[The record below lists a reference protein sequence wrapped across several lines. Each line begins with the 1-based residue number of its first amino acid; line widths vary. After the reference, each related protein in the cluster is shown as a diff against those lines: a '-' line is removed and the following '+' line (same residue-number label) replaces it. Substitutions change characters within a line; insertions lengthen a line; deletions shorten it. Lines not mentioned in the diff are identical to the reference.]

1 MSLTVSAGSGDFQ
14 IPPAGNHLA
23 RCYRIIDLGTQK
35 TTWKGVEKAMKK
47 VMITWE
53 LHGEDEQGG
62 PLMTDDGKPLIISKR
77 FTPSLGPK
85 ATLRAF
91 LVSWRGKQFTD
102 DELLGF
108 KLENIIDKWCMIS
121 ISHETKD
128 GKTFA
133 NVSSVSAVPLAL
145 KKAGLPDG
153 VNPALM
159 FDIDDPDMEVYESL
173 TDYLKELIAKSPEWQ
188 MRSGQHSLPKVD
200 VDDDIPF

>member
-188 MRSGQHSLPKVD
+188 VRSGQHSLPKVD

>member
-200 VDDDIPF
+200 LDDDIPF

>member
-35 TTWKGVEKAMKK
+35 TIWKGVEKAMKK
-47 VMITWE
+47 VMLTWE
-53 LHGEDEQGG
+53 LHGEDENGG
-62 PLMTDDGKPLIISKR
+62 PLMTDDGRPLIISKR

-85 ATLRAF
+85 ASLRAF

-102 DELLGF
+102 DELMGF
-108 KLENIIDKWCMIS
+108 KLDAIIDKWCMIS
-121 ISHETKD
+121 ISHESKD

-133 NVSSVSAVPLAL
+133 NVSSVSGVPSAI

-153 VNPALM
+153 VNPAIM
-159 FDIDDPDMEVYESL
+159 FDIDEPDMEIYESM
-173 TDYLKELIAKSPEWQ
+173 TDYLKELIAKAPEWQ
-188 MRSGQHSLPKVD
+188 MRTGQHSAPKAD
-200 VDDDIPF
+200 MDDDIPF